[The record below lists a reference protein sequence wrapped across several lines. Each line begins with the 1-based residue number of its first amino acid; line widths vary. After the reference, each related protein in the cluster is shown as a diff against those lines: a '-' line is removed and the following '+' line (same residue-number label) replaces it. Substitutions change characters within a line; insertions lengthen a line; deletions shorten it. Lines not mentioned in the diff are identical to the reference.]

1 LPGRDGARR
10 AGHEDRRSV
19 PPGAREVSRFTSS
32 PKIARM
38 AKRALVTGGAG
49 FIGSHVADRF
59 LAEGYAVTIIDNLAS
74 GRREN
79 LPESAEFHEL
89 DIGSPEAAALVREG
103 GFDVVLHLAAQID
116 VRKSVTDPMF
126 DARQNVVGSLNLLE
140 AARTAKQVAG
150 HAPRFVFASTG
161 GALYGDFVTPP
172 AIETYAKDPESPYG
186 IAKLSVEYYM
196 AYYARQHGLECVA
209 LRFANVYGPRQ
220 DPHGEAG
227 VVAIFCNRIL
237 EGRAMTTFG
246 TGEQTRDYVF
256 VKDVA
261 RANFLAATA
270 ELPPVGALDAR
281 AYNVGTGIETSVN
294 QLAAALLQAAG
305 ADTPIER
312 AAARPGELQRSALVI
327 DKAGAQL
334 GWRPQVG
341 LVDGLSETFRFF
353 AERHARAGG
362 HAAAGQGAGG
372 VGAQA

>member
-1 LPGRDGARR
+1 
-10 AGHEDRRSV
+10 
-19 PPGAREVSRFTSS
+19 
-32 PKIARM
+32 M

-49 FIGSHVADRF
+49 FIGSHVADLF
-59 LAEGYAVTIIDNLAS
+59 LAEGFAVTIIDNLAS

-79 LPESAEFHEL
+79 LPAGAEFHEL
-89 DIGSPEAAALVREG
+89 DIASADAAALVRDG

-126 DARQNVVGSLNLLE
+126 DARTNVVGSLNLLE
-140 AARTAKQVAG
+140 AARAAG
-150 HAPRFVFASTG
+150 QGSGRSPRVVFASTG

-172 AIETYAKDPESPYG
+172 AVETYAKDPESPYG

-237 EGRAMTTFG
+237 DGRPMTTFG

-261 RANFLAATA
+261 RANFLAGTA
-270 ELPPVGALDAR
+270 ELPPVGMLDAR
-281 AYNVGTGIETSVN
+281 AFNVGTGIETSVN
-294 QLAAALLQAAG
+294 ALAAALIEGAG
-305 ADTPIER
+305 RDTPIER
-312 AAARPGELQRSALVI
+312 APARPGELQRSALVI
-327 DKAGAQL
+327 DKAAEQL

-341 LVDGLSETFRFF
+341 LVDGLRETFAFF
-353 AERHARAGG
+353 AERHARACGG
-362 HAAAGQGAGG
+362 SPTGG
-372 VGAQA
+372 VGASA